1 MITLSEFII
10 NLKQSKVYTIK
21 QAAVID
27 FISIYV
33 NESKVYKVIVAVN
46 PQLMKKAKRLGFE
59 GQYKTIFFDD
69 VAIDMSE
76 LKNKRNNGR
85 CIIMYYPNDKN
96 NDISVYEGEV
106 DEQTQMSKLKRAR
119 MNRA

>member
-10 NLKQSKVYTIK
+10 NLKQSKVFTIK
-21 QAAVID
+21 QASVID

-33 NESKVYKVIVAVN
+33 NDSKVYKVIVAVN
-46 PQLMKKAKRLGFE
+46 PQLMKKAKRLGFK

-69 VAIDMSE
+69 VVIDMSE
-76 LKNKRNNGR
+76 LKDKRNKGR

-106 DEQTQMSKLKRAR
+106 DEQSQMSKLKRDR